1 MVIRCLIVDDSDRL
15 LRSARSLLEQG
26 GVAVVGVAS
35 NSTEALE
42 RMAEAKPDVM
52 LLDINLGGES
62 GFDLA
67 RQVHQLASG
76 DGGRPAVI
84 LTSSYAQEDFEELIA
99 ASPVAGF
106 LPKSALSAGTIHHL
120 LYGVLL
126 RCRIGRRVE
135 ARGLVS
141 GQIARASSVNAA
153 ATRWAGGASIPSS

>member
-1 MVIRCLIVDDSDRL
+1 MVIRCLIVDDSDRF

-35 NSTEALE
+35 NSAEALE

-76 DGGRPAVI
+76 DGGRPEVI
-84 LTSSYAQEDFEELIA
+84 LTSSYAQEDLEELIA

-120 LYGVLL
+120 LYGD
-126 RCRIGRRVE
+126 GRPRAV
-135 ARGLVS
+135 RR
-141 GQIARASSVNAA
+141 ARAPSV
-153 ATRWAGGASIPSS
+153 P